1 MLYDWTLTESY
12 VAQKIKLRAH
22 PATIAADKFV
32 CMTGFSPHL
41 WLTPGVHTILS
52 RASEPCPPGRIWSLR
67 FGVLRYLQK
76 QIWRDRFLGGYV
88 GKLSGEELLVE
99 RVDVRLIIDD
109 GEPFMLR
116 LVAVLFEGE
125 LLLATADEFDLGP
138 DYWAER
144 AILRA
149 LFLEPR

>member
-1 MLYDWTLTESY
+1 MLYDWTLAESY
-12 VAQKIKLRAH
+12 VAQKAKLRRH
-22 PATIAADKFV
+22 PATITADKFV
-32 CMTGFSPHL
+32 GMNGHAPHL
-41 WLTPGVHTILS
+41 WLTPGVHTILA
-52 RASEPCPPGRIWSLR
+52 RAAEPCPPGRIWSLR
-67 FGVLRYLQK
+67 LGVMRYIQK

-88 GKLSGEELLVE
+88 GKLRGGELLVE

-116 LVAVLFEGE
+116 LVVVLLESE
-125 LLLATADEFDLGP
+125 MLLAEANEFDLGA

-144 AILRA
+144 AIIRA